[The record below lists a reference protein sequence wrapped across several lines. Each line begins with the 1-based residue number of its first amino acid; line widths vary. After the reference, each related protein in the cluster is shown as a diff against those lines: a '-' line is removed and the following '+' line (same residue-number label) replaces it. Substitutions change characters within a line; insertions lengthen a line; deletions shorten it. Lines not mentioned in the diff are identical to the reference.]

1 MKRVV
6 LILLSVLFTATC
18 FAKAKI
24 SVDKMKDGYR
34 FIQTERTPHIFPYKD
49 TWTDAAISLDLMT
62 LGDLK
67 KYSICVYL
75 FAEVNIEKG
84 AKMLLKLENDEI
96 IELVANSKSETIRN
110 LVFTVL
116 QIITFADFSVTES
129 QLQKI
134 MENKVVKVRV
144 ETSIDNIDG
153 AVYGNKFTKT
163 IIDDYKLIEKTL
175 QKKNSVY
182 DDF

>member
-1 MKRVV
+1 
-6 LILLSVLFTATC
+6 
-18 FAKAKI
+18 
-24 SVDKMKDGYR
+24 
-34 FIQTERTPHIFPYKD
+34 
-49 TWTDAAISLDLMT
+49 
-62 LGDLK
+62 
-67 KYSICVYL
+67 
-75 FAEVNIEKG
+75 
-84 AKMLLKLENDEI
+84 
-96 IELVANSKSETIRN
+96 
-110 LVFTVL
+110 
-116 QIITFADFSVTES
+116 
-129 QLQKI
+129 